1 LQQTLRNWEE
11 FKLGDE
17 SVVTSLAAIYQMAI
31 ACPNKDALAP
41 VESDVVFLLTKADV
55 RLHGDTRPLCTS
67 ILSKIGVRQPL
78 SWVRL
83 TLAVEDR
90 ELPLSMRIH
99 AIRFLLPEG
108 GAALLPSLRR
118 LLAACPEGE
127 DGQSDRSAIDRLL
140 AAWDPDSPQRKKT
153 LAELGSRG
161 WSARKAMRDLMR
173 VGYIDAAFLPH
184 LIPLLDDD
192 TELDVGM
199 NRPRDMAAYCIAR
212 ILGPANPVRDVVEGQ
227 QPEASD
233 LYWSTT
239 EEERSKIRAAAQTWI
254 EKVRSEGKERG
265 AR

>member
-1 LQQTLRNWEE
+1 
-11 FKLGDE
+11 
-17 SVVTSLAAIYQMAI
+17 
-31 ACPNKDALAP
+31 
-41 VESDVVFLLTKADV
+41 
-55 RLHGDTRPLCTS
+55 
-67 ILSKIGVRQPL
+67 
-78 SWVRL
+78 
-83 TLAVEDR
+83 
-90 ELPLSMRIH
+90 
-99 AIRFLLPEG
+99 
-108 GAALLPSLRR
+108 
-118 LLAACPEGE
+118 
-127 DGQSDRSAIDRLL
+127 
-140 AAWDPDSPQRKKT
+140 
-153 LAELGSRG
+153 
-161 WSARKAMRDLMR
+161 MRDLMR